1 MSKTTSAPK
10 KSTSKKADVKTDAKA
25 EIFKQIR
32 LAMIA
37 YAPPLK
43 VVKDTEKGFELVSDK
58 SIVFMGKKRDNVY
71 FGSVL
76 IQGGFVGFYLMPIYA
91 QPALIEKLGPDL
103 KKLLKG
109 KSCFHIKKIDSA
121 LLNQINEAMKMGLEC
136 YRKLNFI

>member
-10 KSTSKKADVKTDAKA
+10 KSTSKKSDVKSDGKT

-32 LAMIA
+32 LAMLA
-37 YAPPLK
+37 FAPPLT
-43 VVKDTEKGFELVSDK
+43 VTKDTEKAFEMVSGK

-71 FGSVL
+71 FSSVM

-91 QPALIEKLGPDL
+91 QPSLIEKLGPDL
-103 KKLLKG
+103 RKLLKG
-109 KSCFHIKKIDSA
+109 KSCFHVKKIDST
-121 LLNQINEAMKMGLEC
+121 LIREINEAMKMGLEC